1 MLPPHGA
8 WVTEANHGSMV
19 QWICP
24 ACSVVAGV
32 DWIRNR
38 NSADI
43 FMSILSAMHK
53 TNIDQ
58 RFLDTNSGF
67 L

>member
-1 MLPPHGA
+1 
-8 WVTEANHGSMV
+8 MV
-19 QWICP
+19 QRICP

-32 DWIRNR
+32 DWIRKR

-43 FMSILSAMHK
+43 FMSNLSSMHK

-58 RFLDTNSGF
+58 RFLDTNNGF
-67 L
+67 I